1 MNRNGQIRIHQFHQA
16 EPLFRIHGDHEQGHR
31 RRRDG
36 RAAEVD
42 EHEIDVLPRVAFG
55 DFLQFGHEKGVAR
68 DVDSAARF
76 RLSVFFSGVRVGGLG
91 RKGERWKGVM

>member
-1 MNRNGQIRIHQFHQA
+1 M
-16 EPLFRIHGDHEQGHR
+16 FRVHGDHEQGHR

-55 DFLQFGHEKGVAR
+55 DFLELGHEKGVAG

-76 RLSVFFSGVRVGGLG
+76 RLSVFFVGSEGGGFGKEGGKVEGGDVRV
-91 RKGERWKGVM
+91 ERTDTRT